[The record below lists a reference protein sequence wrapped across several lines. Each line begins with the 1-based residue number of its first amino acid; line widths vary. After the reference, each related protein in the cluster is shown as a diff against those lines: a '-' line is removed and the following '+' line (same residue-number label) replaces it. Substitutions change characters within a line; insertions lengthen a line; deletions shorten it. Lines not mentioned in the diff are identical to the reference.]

1 MDKDNLTENLVK
13 QLLMNQRKDR
23 RWKNI
28 RFFVGWIL
36 IIVVVLSYYNGLQAI
51 FGESYT
57 LKATVPEGAFFVKW
71 NTHRYDDVN
80 SGIYPNS
87 QPNTI
92 PNSPNTSFNNTFVK
106 NMLIVPICNTN

>member
-1 MDKDNLTENLVK
+1 MSTNISTPGGIYPPVIECLSSRFVLPDGTEVTH
-13 QLLMNQRKDR
+13 
-23 RWKNI
+23 I
-28 RFFVGWIL
+28 EE
-36 IIVVVLSYYNGLQAI
+36 AI

-92 PNSPNTSFNNTFVK
+92 TNSPNTSFNNTFVK